1 MRYFNVRTEKDL
13 KGKISSQE
21 HGHERE
27 SESSPPRPMS
37 TRSIVVTRDPPP
49 TSSSAV
55 ERGAKEHVLARAV
68 IVSSG
73 VGQLWGDPKDE
84 FPSHGLCRKTSCRSR
99 GVRKNRGAGAEIVS
113 TRRWQNLR
121 AYGSRHHINR
131 DVQHRIL
138 FNECL
143 YACLRILY
151 PIANTLQHSRTSKP
165 PRKNLFASY

>member
-27 SESSPPRPMS
+27 SESSPPRPVS

-84 FPSHGLCRKTSCRSR
+84 YLSFHLTDYAAKRL
-99 GVRKNRGAGAEIVS
+99 ADHAEF
-113 TRRWQNLR
+113 
-121 AYGSRHHINR
+121 G
-131 DVQHRIL
+131 
-138 FNECL
+138 
-143 YACLRILY
+143 
-151 PIANTLQHSRTSKP
+151 RTEAP
-165 PRKNLFASY
+165 APRL